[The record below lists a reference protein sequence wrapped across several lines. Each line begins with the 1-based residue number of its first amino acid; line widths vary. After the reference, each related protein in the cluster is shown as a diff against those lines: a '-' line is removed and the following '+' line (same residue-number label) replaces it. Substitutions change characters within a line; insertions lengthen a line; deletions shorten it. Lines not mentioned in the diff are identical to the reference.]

1 MGPGA
6 SCNFPRIIRA
16 RPESAAQRSEDESMS
31 ALARR
36 LWIGVGAALVLT
48 AVLVFVSGRG
58 ATARVAVADVVRE
71 NLSSMVSSNG
81 KVEPVSPASFR
92 AGFPAFVE
100 RVFAVEGQQVKR
112 GQILYSLDDTETRA
126 QLAEARAEL
135 ASQEEALHVAKAGG
149 QESLL
154 AKAAAD
160 LEKAKASS
168 DQLRRDN
175 AALTRLVAQKAAT
188 PQELEQN
195 RVALT
200 QAEAEVQSLEK
211 VKAAAEKQAQLD
223 AGRVA
228 LLVDHA
234 RAQVEDLEAK
244 SASTHRAAP
253 LDGTLYSLPIRAGD
267 FVKAGDPLAEMADL
281 HHVRI
286 RAFIDEPELGQI
298 AMGQP
303 VEIFWDAHPD
313 RVWTG
318 KTEVLPKQ
326 VVNRGTRSVGELI
339 CSVSNDRLD
348 LLPNTTVDVRIQVG
362 ERPNVL
368 AVPRGAVF
376 IDGNK
381 RYVFRVE
388 NGRINRRDI
397 QVGVANPTMI
407 EVESGL
413 NQGDVVALPGDISLK
428 ENLRI
433 RAVRPE

>member
-1 MGPGA
+1 
-6 SCNFPRIIRA
+6 
-16 RPESAAQRSEDESMS
+16 MS

-36 LWIGVGAALVLT
+36 LWIGVVAALALT
-48 AVLVFVSGRG
+48 GVLVFVSGRG
-58 ATARVAVADVVRE
+58 STARVAVADVVRE

-100 RVFAVEGQQVKR
+100 RVYAVEGQQVKR
-112 GQILYSLDDTETRA
+112 GQLLYSLDDTETRA

-135 ASQEEALHVAKAGG
+135 ASEEDALRVAKAGG
-149 QESLL
+149 QASQL
-154 AKAAAD
+154 AKAAAE
-160 LEKAKASS
+160 LEKAKASR

-175 AALTRLVAQKAAT
+175 DALTKLVADKAAT

-195 RVALT
+195 RVALA

-211 VKAAAEKQAQLD
+211 VKQAAEKQAQLD
-223 AGRVA
+223 EGRVA
-228 LLVDHA
+228 LLVEHA
-234 RAQVEDLEAK
+234 RAQVQDLEAK
-244 SASTHRAAP
+244 AASTHRTSP

-267 FVKAGDPLAEMADL
+267 FVKAGDPLAELADL

-298 AMGQP
+298 AVGQP
-303 VEIFWDAHPD
+303 VEILWDAHPD

-318 KTEVLPKQ
+318 RTEVLPKQ
-326 VVNRGTRSVGELI
+326 VVNRGTRSVGELL
-339 CSVSNDRLD
+339 CSVTNDKLD

-362 ERPNVL
+362 ERSNVL
-368 AVPRGAVF
+368 AVPRGAVY
-376 IDGNK
+376 IDGSK
-381 RYVFRVE
+381 RFVFRVE
-388 NGRINRRDI
+388 NDRINRRDI

-407 EVESGL
+407 EVVSGL
-413 NQGDVVALPGDISLK
+413 NQGDVVALPGDVSLK